1 MAKLMLAL
9 MELNVSLYDF
19 FDGAIY
25 EQLVKSKTKKQN
37 NVEIIN
43 AKDFYSLLQQRG
55 VRKSDKNHE
64 NLTKFLSLDPNY
76 PQLLTMKKVART
88 LDEMAKNEELMA
100 GIMAATQDDMGGE
113 GMEMDGEGMD
123 DEDYEQDAN
132 DDGLENQPRGGQVRL
147 NTIGEED

>member
-19 FDGAIY
+19 FEGAVY

-43 AKDFYSLLQQRG
+43 AKDFYSLLHQRG
-55 VRKSDKNHE
+55 VRKSDNSHD

-100 GIMAATQDDMGGE
+100 GIMAATQDDMGAE
-113 GMEMDGEGMD
+113 GMDMEGGEGMD
-123 DEDYEQDAN
+123 GDDDYEQDGN
-132 DDGLENQPRGGQVRL
+132 EPRGGQDRL
-147 NTIGEED
+147 NTIGEEDQDE